1 MSGTARRF
9 LQMLR
14 PHKYRKG
21 NAFYSGLLVTGATYL
36 ICRAVWVNLRAAN
49 SLHQIAIVGPDIHK
63 WDFQA
68 GFVREDREGKSKLPQ
83 DSVNGKTPHKQALR
97 YLIEEPDICN
107 NFSDIKIV
115 SYVHSAVKKTENR
128 QLIRDTWGSMKYY
141 QQIYLRIVFVFGAAA
156 SQEEQDI
163 INEESE
169 KHHDIIQLDF
179 VDSYKNL
186 SYKGVS
192 ALQWITEH
200 CMQAQWILKSDDDM
214 IINVFG
220 LVDYLSLYTKW
231 LTSHGEG
238 PPSKIMCAVWWG
250 MPVLRGTGCAKW
262 CVTEEEW
269 PEKSYPTYCS
279 GSAFVIPTRV
289 APKLYHSYFHAP
301 FLWVDDAYISG
312 VLPRQAGIKHQP
324 IHSLYELN
332 HFLMAKNV
340 IHGNR
345 IFCHHPGK
353 SLPRAAWWPLI
364 AAKEGRG

>member
-1 MSGTARRF
+1 MN
-9 LQMLR
+9 LQIHLLLSVSA
-14 PHKYRKG
+14 RKG
-21 NAFYSGLLVTGATYL
+21 KALYSGLVLTGAAYL
-36 ICRAVWVNLRAAN
+36 LCRAVWLNIGGARDPSEGVR
-49 SLHQIAIVGPDIHK
+49 VGPDIQK

-68 GFVREDREGKSKLPQ
+68 GFVREDKEGKSRLPN
-83 DSVNGKTPHKQALR
+83 DGVNGTSPHRQALQ
-97 YLIEEPDICN
+97 YLIEEPNICKD
-107 NFSDIKIV
+107 FPDVKIV
-115 SYVHSAVKKTENR
+115 SYVHSAAKKTENR
-128 QLIRDTWGSMKYY
+128 QLIRDTWGSMEYY
-141 QQIYLRIVFVFGAAA
+141 KQIHLRIFFVFGAAA

-163 INEESE
+163 IDEESE
-169 KHHDIIQLDF
+169 KFHDIVQLDF

-200 CMQAQWILKSDDDM
+200 CLQAEWILKSDDDM

-220 LVDYLSLYTKW
+220 LVDYLNLYSKW
-231 LTSHGEG
+231 LASHDEG
-238 PPSKIMCAVWWG
+238 PPKMIMCAVWWG

-279 GSAFVIPTRV
+279 GSAFVIPTHL
-289 APKLYHSYFHAP
+289 APKLYHAYFHAP

-312 VLPRQAGIKHQP
+312 VLPKQAGIKHRP

-345 IFCHHPGK
+345 LFCHHPGK
-353 SLPRAAWWPLI
+353 AFSRATWWPLI